1 MEVLIIHLDR
11 EEEWNSEGAQE
22 VDNKL
27 HERVMDKDKFLG

>member
-11 EEEWNSEGAQE
+11 EEEWNLKAAQE

-27 HERVMDKDKFLG
+27 HEKGHGQG